1 MLQTWRLVARTALV
15 SALAVA
21 GPLAAPAA
29 AADPKADRPVELIP
43 LIGVRSGID
52 LEAGP
57 PGYAP
62 AEAPASLAYGIEVD
76 AYLRPDAWFE
86 AFLERQTLSFS
97 ADPAVFGTDRFDMNV
112 DYLQFGGGYEPSQG
126 KVVRPFVSCALGL
139 THYAADTGTVDNT
152 LGFSGSLGGGF
163 KAKISDRLK
172 FKFEALAYATINDA
186 ALSVSCGP
194 GCFVQFSS
202 GGWYQFEARVGLAIR
217 L

>member
-1 MLQTWRLVARTALV
+1 MSTTSRGSLRTALV
-15 SALAVA
+15 GGLAVA
-21 GPLAAPAA
+21 AALAAPAA
-29 AADPKADRPVELIP
+29 AADLPVELIP
-43 LIGVRSGID
+43 LVGVRSGIN

-62 AEAPASLAYGIEVD
+62 AEASPSLAYGLEVD

-86 AFLERQTLSFS
+86 AFIERQTLSFS

-139 THYAADTGTVDNT
+139 THYDADTGTVDNE
-152 LGFSGSLGGGF
+152 LGFSGSIGGGF

>member
-1 MLQTWRLVARTALV
+1 MPRTWRAALRTALASV
-15 SALAVA
+15 VAVA
-21 GPLAAPAA
+21 ASIASPTAAS
-29 AADPKADRPVELIP
+29 DLPVELIP
-43 LIGVRSGID
+43 MIGVRSGIT

-62 AEAPASLAYGIEVD
+62 AEASPSISFGLEVD

-86 AFLERQTLSFS
+86 AFIDRQQLSFS
-97 ADPAVFGTDRFDMNV
+97 ADPAVFGTDRFDMIV
-112 DYLQFGGGYEPSQG
+112 DYLQFGGGYEPAQG
-126 KVVRPFVSCALGL
+126 TVRPFVSCALGL

-163 KAKISDRLK
+163 KAAMGKRLA

-194 GCFVQFSS
+194 GCFVQFTS
-202 GGWYQFEARVGLAIR
+202 GGWYQFAARVGLAIR